1 MSELRALITRALL
14 DSGVYIDD
22 ARFDR
27 VRLEAAGAAGQH
39 LRPALQ
45 RVCGHEPAAV
55 AASVGLSAGAI
66 ARMFGHGWQQAAGFA
81 ALAGV
86 RAHRVADVACL
97 GALLSLGIVLFDH
110 LIDTF
115 PERRAV
121 LADRLIPE
129 LLTAEP
135 SGATAAP
142 SGDLGVDS
150 LAAVAVE
157 VMSGARRLGGRP
169 DDVEHFHQV
178 IAAMYR
184 GELASL
190 QGRRAGEPPSATVWE
205 ALNAK
210 SALPATAVATLA
222 KLANAAASNPIRA
235 VVDRAAA
242 LVGEAFWI
250 VDDLAD
256 VPADWEAGGWSRPVW
271 LLLDRLG
278 ETPANGADAV
288 RLLLQTG
295 IAAAEA
301 KRLAQVLAELAAL
314 PGSSQRMLLRPV
326 QAAVRSWVEE
336 IPPEP

>member
-14 DSGVYIDD
+14 DGGVYIDD

-27 VRLEAAGAAGQH
+27 VRLEAAGAARQH

-45 RVCGHEPAAV
+45 RVCGQEPAAV

-66 ARMFGHGWQQAAGFA
+66 ARVFGHGWQQAAGFA

-86 RAHRVADVACL
+86 RAHRVADVAWL

-135 SGATAAP
+135 SGAADAP

-150 LAAVAVE
+150 LAALAVE
-157 VMSGARRLGGRP
+157 VMSGARRLGGRA
-169 DDVEHFHQV
+169 DDVERFHQV
-178 IAAMYR
+178 IAAMRR

-190 QGRRAGEPPSATVWE
+190 QARRAAEPPSATVWE

-222 KLANAAASNPIRA
+222 KLANAAASDPIRA

-250 VDDLAD
+250 ADDLAD
-256 VPADWEAGGWSRPVW
+256 VSADWEAGAWSRPVW
-271 LLLDRLG
+271 LLLDRPG
-278 ETPANGADAV
+278 ETPANGEDAV
-288 RLLLQTG
+288 RRLLQTG
-295 IAAAEA
+295 IAVAEA
-301 KRLAQVLAELAAL
+301 QRLGQVLAELAAL
-314 PGSSQRMLLRPV
+314 PGSSQRTLLRPV

>member
-1 MSELRALITRALL
+1 MNELRALITRALL
-14 DSGVYIDD
+14 DAGVYIDD

-39 LRPALQ
+39 LRPALR
-45 RVCGHEPAAV
+45 RVCGQEPNAV

-81 ALAGV
+81 ALAEV
-86 RAHRVADVACL
+86 RVHRVSDVARL
-97 GALLSLGIVLFDH
+97 GALLSLGLVLFDH
-110 LIDTF
+110 LVDTF

-121 LADRLIPE
+121 LAERLTPE
-129 LLTAEP
+129 LITAEP
-135 SGATAAP
+135 SGAAAAS

-150 LAAVAVE
+150 VAALAVE

-169 DDVEHFHQV
+169 DDVERFHQV
-178 IAAMYR
+178 IAAMYH

-190 QGRRAGEPPSATVWE
+190 QDCRAGEPPSATVWE
-205 ALNAK
+205 ALKAK
-210 SALPATAVATLA
+210 SVLPATAVAMLA
-222 KLANAAASNPIRA
+222 KLANAAASDPIRA

-256 VPADWEAGGWSRPVW
+256 VPADWEVGGWSRPVW
-271 LLLDRLG
+271 LLLDRPG
-278 ETPANGADAV
+278 QTPASGEDAV
-288 RLLLQTG
+288 RRLLQTG

-301 KRLAQVLAELAAL
+301 RRLGQVLAELAAL
-314 PGSSQRMLLRPV
+314 PGSSQRTLLRPV

-336 IPPEP
+336 ITPVP

>member
-1 MSELRALITRALL
+1 MSGLRALITRALL
-14 DSGVYIDD
+14 DCGMYIDD

-27 VRLEAAGAAGQH
+27 VRLEAAGAARQH

-45 RVCGHEPAAV
+45 RVCGQEPAAV

-81 ALAGV
+81 ALAEV
-86 RAHRVADVACL
+86 RAHRVAEVAWL
-97 GALLSLGIVLFDH
+97 GAVLSLGIVIFDH

-135 SGATAAP
+135 SGAAAP
-142 SGDLGVDS
+142 SGDLGVNS
-150 LAAVAVE
+150 LARLAVG

-184 GELASL
+184 GELASM
-190 QGRRAGEPPSATVWE
+190 QARRVGEPPSATVWA

-222 KLANAAASNPIRA
+222 KLANAAASDPIRA

-250 VDDLAD
+250 VNDLAD
-256 VPADWEAGGWSRPVW
+256 VSADWEAGGWSRPVW
-271 LLLDRLG
+271 LLLDRPG
-278 ETPANGADAV
+278 ENPANGEDAV
-288 RLLLQTG
+288 RRLLQTG

-301 KRLAQVLAELAAL
+301 KRLGQVLAELAAL
-314 PGSSQRMLLRPV
+314 PGSSQRTLLRPV